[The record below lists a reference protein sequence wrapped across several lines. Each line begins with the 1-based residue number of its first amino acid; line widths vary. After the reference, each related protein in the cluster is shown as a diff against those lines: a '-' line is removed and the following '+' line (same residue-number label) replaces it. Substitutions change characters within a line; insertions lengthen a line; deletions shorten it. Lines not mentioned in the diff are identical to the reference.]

1 MDSNNKGTAFGMYK
15 EFLIVS
21 KEDIEELKNKAVELL
36 RDADNDTSKYYE
48 ATAILDTI
56 HYLRERNI
64 YNREFKIK
72 P

>member
-1 MDSNNKGTAFGMYK
+1 MSSDNKGTVFGMYK
-15 EFLIVS
+15 EYLIIS
-21 KEDIEELKNKAVELL
+21 KEDIEELKSRAIELL
-36 RDADNDTSKYYE
+36 KDADNDTSKYYE

-64 YNREFKIK
+64 YNREFHIK

>member
-1 MDSNNKGTAFGMYK
+1 MSSDNKGTAFGMYK

-64 YNREFKIK
+64 YNREFRIK

>member
-1 MDSNNKGTAFGMYK
+1 MSSTNKGAAFGMYK
-15 EFLIVS
+15 EFLIIS
-21 KEDIEELKNKAVELL
+21 KEDIDELKNKAVELL

-72 P
+72 S

>member
-1 MDSNNKGTAFGMYK
+1 MSSTNKGAAFGMYK
-15 EFLIVS
+15 EFLIIS
-21 KEDIEELKNKAVELL
+21 KEDIDELKNRAVELL
-36 RDADNDTSKYYE
+36 KDADNDTSKYYE

-72 P
+72 S

>member
-21 KEDIEELKNKAVELL
+21 KEDIEELKNRAVELL

-64 YNREFKIK
+64 YNREFRIK

>member
-21 KEDIEELKNKAVELL
+21 KEDIEELKSKAIELL

-48 ATAILDTI
+48 ATTILDTI

-64 YNREFKIK
+64 YNREFRIK

>member
-1 MDSNNKGTAFGMYK
+1 MSSNNKGTAFGMYK

-21 KEDIEELKNKAVELL
+21 KEDIEELKSKAIELL
-36 RDADNDTSKYYE
+36 KDADNDTSKYYE
-48 ATAILDTI
+48 GTTILDTI

-64 YNREFKIK
+64 YNREFRIK

>member
-1 MDSNNKGTAFGMYK
+1 MDTNKGTAFGMYK

>member
-1 MDSNNKGTAFGMYK
+1 MSSDNKGTAFGMYK

-21 KEDIEELKNKAVELL
+21 KEDIEELKNRAVELL

>member
-1 MDSNNKGTAFGMYK
+1 MSSNNKGTAFGMYK

-64 YNREFKIK
+64 YNREFKII

>member
-21 KEDIEELKNKAVELL
+21 KEDIEELKNRAVELL

>member
-1 MDSNNKGTAFGMYK
+1 MSSDNKGTAFGMYK

-21 KEDIEELKNKAVELL
+21 KEDIEELKTKAIELL

-64 YNREFKIK
+64 YNREFRIK

>member
-1 MDSNNKGTAFGMYK
+1 MSSNNKGTAFGMYK

-21 KEDIEELKNKAVELL
+21 KEDIEELKTKAIELL

>member
-1 MDSNNKGTAFGMYK
+1 MSSDNKGTAFGMYK

>member
-21 KEDIEELKNKAVELL
+21 KEDIEELKTKAIELL

-64 YNREFKIK
+64 YNREFRIK

>member
-1 MDSNNKGTAFGMYK
+1 MSSDNKGTAFGMYK

-21 KEDIEELKNKAVELL
+21 KEDIEELKTKAIELL